1 MAGKKDLSTTIFLLA
16 GIIVVSFLVLGRF
29 GGVLSVSATSDF
41 EETLTDPA
49 LNSDDW
55 MYVYDGLS
63 LWDKFRMEFK
73 QTTLN
78 VGGASCSTYP
88 DLSMTYTASALNK
101 CYTNN
106 IHLGAVFQMFKVISE
121 DPYDTDPMGSKEV
134 LQGDKQCFA
143 TVIGQL
149 YHYDVYFCDNPLET
163 NTCDDTD
170 AGVDYFNKGTVSFST
185 NAYNMQDFDDYCS
198 STTKLNERYCD
209 IDDSVQTQ
217 IYTCADKCEDGEC
230 VVVTP
235 TTKTITCYPLM
246 ANCVAK
252 TFTVGLTDDCS
263 DVDYNGYDVASYST
277 YSDCDDILNPDVP
290 TPDPTTNCGKW
301 VSMGC
306 DGDMGKEQCF
316 DPTSSIYGDTRL
328 VVNADCSGDVLTD
341 ECTDWRFIGCA
352 TGTMGKEQCFD
363 IGSKL
368 YEDTRTVDND
378 DCSDDEPTP
387 TEECN
392 NWEKIGCENEQA
404 IEYCH
409 DSLSEKYKDTRLVDD
424 SDCKNGETPNPNTF
438 NLLDWIENNLM
449 MVGGAMIGLIL
460 LFTILIVGVIFV
472 SKKK

>member
-1 MAGKKDLSTTIFLLA
+1 MTGKKDLSTTIFLLA
-16 GIIVVSFLVLGRF
+16 GIIVVSFLVLGNLT
-29 GGVLSVSATSDF
+29 GMMSVYATSNN
-41 EETLTDPA
+41 EETITDDSI
-49 LNSDDW
+49 NSDDW
-55 MYVYDGLS
+55 LYVYDGLS
-63 LWDKFRMEFK
+63 LWDKFK
-73 QTTLN
+73 LGYGTQALTV
-78 VGGASCSTYP
+78 VGGATCSTYP
-88 DLSMTYTASALNK
+88 DLSQTYTASALNK

-106 IHLGAVFQMFKVISE
+106 IHLGAVFQMFRVTSE
-121 DPYDTDPMGSKEV
+121 SPYTTTFMGSIDV
-134 LQGDKQCFA
+134 LQGDKQCFS
-143 TVIGQL
+143 TIVGQR

-263 DVDYNGYDVASYST
+263 DVDYNNYDVASYSS
-277 YSDCDDILNPDVP
+277 YSDCDDIRNPDVP
-290 TPDPTTNCGKW
+290 TPDPTYNCGEW
-301 VSMGC
+301 VFMGC
-306 DGDMGKEQCF
+306 IGNDATETCMDS
-316 DPTSSIYGDTRL
+316 TSSIYGTSRT
-328 VVNADCSGDVLTD
+328 VVSDSCSGDVLTE

-352 TGTMGKEQCFD
+352 GTMGKEQCFD
-363 IGSKL
+363 TGSKL
-368 YEDTRTVDND
+368 YEDTRTVDNA
-378 DCSDDEPTP
+378 DCSDDEPISTV
-387 TEECN
+387 ECN
-392 NWEKIGCENEQA
+392 DWEKIGCEDEQA

-449 MVGGAMIGLIL
+449 MVSGAMIGLIL
-460 LFTILIVGVIFV
+460 LLTILIVGVIFV